1 MYIIIA
7 IILFGALI
15 AVHEFGHFITAK
27 LCGVKVLEFA
37 IGMGPLLWSKQG
49 EETLYSLRLLPIG
62 GYCAMEGE
70 DSDSDDPRSFSAQHP
85 LKKEILGQAVFT
97 GYWGEDGFLLGGTY
111 LATVGSTLDIYTKYA
126 SCTITITAIEE
137 KS

>member
-70 DSDSDDPRSFSAQHP
+70 DEASEDPRSFSAQHP
-85 LKKEILGQAVFT
+85 LKKAVILLAGAAVGMTFPMFFFT
-97 GYWGEDGFLLGGTY
+97 RKLLMLNDADAPRKAGKEEENDG
-111 LATVGSTLDIYTKYA
+111 
-126 SCTITITAIEE
+126 
-137 KS
+137 